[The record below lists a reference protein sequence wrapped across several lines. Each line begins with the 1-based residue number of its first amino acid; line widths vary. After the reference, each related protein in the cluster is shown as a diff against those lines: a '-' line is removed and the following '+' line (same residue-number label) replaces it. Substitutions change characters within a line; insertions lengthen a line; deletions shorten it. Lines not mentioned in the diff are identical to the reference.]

1 MNTSINLYKSFEIWS
16 NREVVFTCFV
26 FFNLI
31 SRVYNFQKWPNYR
44 HSRTG
49 HVRERKSWRPCNV
62 QRKRKRTNLAAI
74 LCRLYTASCASQR
87 LGIMKL
93 RLVYEG
99 TEWQNKRKC
108 VDEACGFP
116 HTNNCHSLIGRET
129 EEACV
134 PSRQAERERSRVN
147 ERSCPWC
154 GLSVFVREHCGVHAC
169 QPRRKEHTKNGNA
182 KK

>member
-44 HSRTG
+44 HSRKG

-108 VDEACGFP
+108 VDEA
-116 HTNNCHSLIGRET
+116 SLASPIQTIVTAWLEGRQKKLVYLL
-129 EEACV
+129 AKQ
-134 PSRQAERERSRVN
+134 SGN
-147 ERSCPWC
+147 
-154 GLSVFVREHCGVHAC
+154 GVA
-169 QPRRKEHTKNGNA
+169 
-182 KK
+182 